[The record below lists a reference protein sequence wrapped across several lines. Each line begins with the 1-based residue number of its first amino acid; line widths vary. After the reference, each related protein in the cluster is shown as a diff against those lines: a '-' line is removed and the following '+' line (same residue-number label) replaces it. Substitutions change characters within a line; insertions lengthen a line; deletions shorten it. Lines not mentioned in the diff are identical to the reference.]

1 MKKVF
6 ISSYSS
12 VSALGIG
19 NNESLNNI
27 KTDKDFIYYPE
38 KSDKF
43 KLPYFKTEITHY
55 KNVINKCSNISLKL
69 LSLIEEYWLKLAP
82 IPLFVST
89 STGGVRETEDNYKNL
104 INNKSDYP
112 LLNKHYLNCISD
124 DIKDKYKDKINNL
137 FTIST
142 ACSSAGQA
150 LLKAFLYLK
159 NGVIDKAIVIGVD
172 SLSLTTMVGFDS
184 LKLVS
189 HTRSIPLSLERDGL
203 SLGEGGGIVVL
214 ETEPSTEPVSEILSA
229 HSTSDG
235 FHISSPEPEGKQQAQ
250 CIMRAVE
257 SAGLGLND
265 IDYINAHGTG
275 TLINDEVEMKVI
287 KNLFPSGKTVTSTKA
302 FIGHTLGAS
311 AIIELALI
319 IDMLKEN
326 IIYQKMG
333 KNTPMD
339 KNYIPDKTINKK
351 VKYFIKNS
359 FGFGGNNVCLVLK
372 KLINSM
378 DKKSA

>member
-12 VSALGIG
+12 ISALGIG
-19 NNESLNNI
+19 SKESSYNL
-27 KTDKDFIYYPE
+27 KSDKDFIYYPE
-38 KSDKF
+38 KSDKY
-43 KLPYFKTEITHY
+43 KLPFFKVEVPDY
-55 KNVINKCSNISLKL
+55 KNVINKCSNISLRL

-82 IPLFVST
+82 IPLFIAT
-89 STGGVRETEDNYKNL
+89 STGGIRETEDNFTDL
-104 INNKSDYP
+104 INKKCDYP
-112 LLNKHYLNCISD
+112 LFGKHYLNCISD
-124 DIKDKYKDKINNL
+124 DIKNKYKDKINNF

-142 ACSSAGQA
+142 ACSSAAQA

-159 NGVIDKAIVIGVD
+159 NGIIDKAIVIGVD
-172 SLSLTTMVGFDS
+172 SLSLTTMIGFDS

-189 HTRSIPLSLERDGL
+189 HSRSIPLSLERDGL
-203 SLGEGGGIVVL
+203 SLGEGGGILVL
-214 ETEPSTEPVSEILSA
+214 ETEPLDEPFCEILSA
-229 HSTSDG
+229 KSTSDG
-235 FHISSPEPEGKQQAQ
+235 FHISSPEPEGKQQAH
-250 CIMRAVE
+250 CIIKAVT
-257 SAGLGLND
+257 SAGIDLND

-287 KNLFPSGKTVTSTKA
+287 KNLFPQGKTVTSTKT

-311 AIIELALI
+311 AIIELSLV
-319 IDMLKEN
+319 IDMLKDD

-339 KNYIPDKTINKK
+339 KNYIPDKTVNKK
-351 VKYFIKNS
+351 IKYFIKNS

-372 KLINSM
+372 KINNP
-378 DKKSA
+378 DKINA